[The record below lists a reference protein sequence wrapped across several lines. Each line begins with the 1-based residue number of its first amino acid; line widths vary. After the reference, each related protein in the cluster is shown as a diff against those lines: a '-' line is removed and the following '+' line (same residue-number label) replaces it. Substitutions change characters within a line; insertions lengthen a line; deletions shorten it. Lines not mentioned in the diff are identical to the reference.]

1 MRGKGGTHAKDE
13 AGRKGERERVQPFLF
28 FTFDEADRERVGH
41 RGRSD
46 RSLQGT
52 GRVDVAQ
59 EEDVVGGGGGGSERA
74 AASFCRGVVRG
85 GGGCEKEREKVSR
98 KEKKKKKRKR
108 DDKVINARE
117 IKALSFSLC
126 LSLPLSLPP
135 RTHM

>member
-1 MRGKGGTHAKDE
+1 MSSAAEVE
-13 AGRKGERERVQPFLF
+13 APSGQLRRFVEVLY
-28 FTFDEADRERVGH
+28 
-41 RGRSD
+41 
-46 RSLQGT
+46 
-52 GRVDVAQ
+52 
-59 EEDVVGGGGGGSERA
+59 
-74 AASFCRGVVRG
+74 G